1 MSQNKQFFGTYNH
14 IHVTTDAAVTPSYQD
29 TSKYLFATTK
39 GTINEYKKL
48 LYKKTKYVSKSFT
61 IKILWQG

>member
-29 TSKYLFATTK
+29 
-39 GTINEYKKL
+39 
-48 LYKKTKYVSKSFT
+48 KKTKV
-61 IKILWQG
+61 WQEMFGP